1 MIVDFYRNVFV
12 SSKINYIIITSYNL
26 ASNMIHDFAN
36 LGKWD
41 YTILDEGHVIKNVQ
55 TNLYESMLM
64 LKSNHKLVLTGNKN
78 LLFKI
83 NSYYSHS

>member
-1 MIVDFYRNVFV
+1 MIY
-12 SSKINYIIITSYNL
+12 
-26 ASNMIHDFAN
+26 DFAN